1 MIAGG
6 FLPSGSMGNTETLFG
21 MVGTKLKK
29 LVDQK
34 YNEEISLFQVLL
46 EDQMDQLVIQVFF

>member
-29 LVDQK
+29 LLDQK
-34 YNEEISLFQVLL
+34 YNEVIFLFQVLQ
-46 EDQMDQLVIQVFF
+46 EGQMDQLVIQVFF